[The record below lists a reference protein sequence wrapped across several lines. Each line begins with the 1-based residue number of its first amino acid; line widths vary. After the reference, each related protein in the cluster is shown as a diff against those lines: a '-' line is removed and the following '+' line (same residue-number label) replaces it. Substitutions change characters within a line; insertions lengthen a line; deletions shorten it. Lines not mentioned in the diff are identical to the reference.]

1 MNNIYV
7 GNLEFTATAD
17 QVRGVFQPHGTVETV
32 TLVKDRDTGHSR
44 GFAFVEM
51 TSGSEAETAIHA
63 LNGTLLGERRLYINE
78 ARPKSDH
85 GDRSE
90 PLERRKHRR
99 EPLQL
104 RKHRQ
109 HLY

>member
-7 GNLEFTATAD
+7 GNLEFATTAD
-17 QVRGVFQPHGTVETV
+17 QVRGLFQPHGTVETV

-51 TSGSEAETAIHA
+51 TSGCEAETAIEA
-63 LNGTLLGERRLYINE
+63 LNGTLLGERRLNINE

-90 PLERRKHRR
+90 PLERRTHWR
-99 EPLQL
+99 EPLEE

-109 HLY
+109 HRY